1 MSLEDRFTGSMS
13 AIHDGAILIENYR
26 VREVSPKNT
35 LHMVE
40 NLSSRGGLAFEPSID
55 VKIDDGGW
63 IYFLGRQILRK
74 LPEVFNL
81 PNGADAAVGP

>member
-1 MSLEDRFTGSMS
+1 MS
-13 AIHDGAILIENYR
+13 AVHDGAILIENHW
-26 VREVSPKNT
+26 VRKVSPKDT
-35 LHMVE
+35 LHVVE
-40 NLSSRGGLAFEPSID
+40 KLSSREGLAFELSID